1 MLDKW
6 FKKEKPVFTG
16 ISRGVGGFGF
26 GGGGGGSAPVPDPLD
41 ATGGTTTYIHNGY
54 KVHCYYNYTPS
65 PEKVFNVTAGTGNIE
80 VFMVGGG
87 GTGNYDSGGGG
98 GGGAVVYGTGIPVDP
113 SMNMA
118 VTVNAG
124 APRHDGYF
132 PGPEPT
138 AQYLTDHGGKPA
150 IIAHPGGNIIAH
162 GGNPGGTSLPNPYG
176 PSPISP
182 GLNQS
187 DGLYGSGG
195 GAHKSSP
202 MPSPQTA
209 GALRTSYPTPSAGTF
224 TVHRNVGG
232 SIPPIGY
239 TSWAAAG
246 GGGAGGAGGNTGNDS
261 SIPRLFRIDG
271 EAGDGGIGYDAAT
284 NVPWMTTAGG
294 EAGYFGGGG
303 GAGATDP
310 APKGTGGQK
319 GLGGG
324 GAGDGQN
331 TSNENMQD
339 GAADTGGGGGGGDGS
354 NAGANGGSGAVFIAY
369 QHTATTPGPY
379 GGTAS
384 GGSISAGI
392 PSGDY
397 RYFVITADTPAPNRN
412 LTLNQE
418 CPADNI
424 SILVVAGGG
433 GGGSG
438 HAGGGGAGG
447 VNHLAFGMAP
457 IPAATH
463 PISIGAAGNGGPAG
477 NPNIGNPGGD
487 SSFGSNPSKHY
498 MLAKGGGGG
507 GGWIDSSAD
516 PSIGRGLNGGS
527 GGGSTGTAPHSRG
540 YNICIPSTQR
550 AAGRARH
557 YGNPGGYGSYAGG
570 GGGGAGSLGQTTNQG
585 TPGIP
590 SNPPNIPA
598 DHPNYPN
605 GGGGGNGPFP
615 GTAPYNGP
623 TSKFLNAPFHNKV
636 WPTAADDQ
644 EGPEVGYLGGFG
656 GWGASFPEFPG
667 PAIGPAIPSGSARTN
682 FQNATT
688 TNGIFAGGGGGGA
701 HTASGNPYTYLGG
714 GAGGMGGGGA
724 GGKHAASNAGQ
735 DAVNYTGSGGG
746 GAGNQPEKGGEGG
759 TGICIIKIKMS

>member
-1 MLDKW
+1 MGI
-6 FKKEKPVFTG
+6 FNEFNKKEKPIFTG
-16 ISRGVGGFGF
+16 SRFGF
-26 GGGGGGSAPVPDPLD
+26 GAFSGGGGSAST
-41 ATGGTTTYIHNGY
+41 AIEASGGTTTYIHNGY

-80 VFMVGGG
+80 VFMIGGG

-98 GGGAVVYGTGIPVDP
+98 GGGAAVYGTGIPVDP

-118 VTVNAG
+118 ITVEAG
-124 APRHDGYF
+124 APAVDGYF
-132 PGPEPT
+132 PGSEPT
-138 AQYLTDHGGKPA
+138 SNYLNDHGGKPA
-150 IIAHPGGNIIAH
+150 IIAHPGGNIVAH
-162 GGNPGGTSLPNPYG
+162 GGNPGGTSYNSPY
-176 PSPISP
+176 PASPITP
-182 GLNQS
+182 GVNQS

-195 GAHKSSP
+195 GAHKSGPDSTP
-202 MPSPQTA
+202 IAA

-224 TVHRNVGG
+224 TVHRNTGG
-232 SIPPIGY
+232 SCPANDG
-239 TSWAAAG
+239 WQGAG
-246 GGGAGGAGGNTGNDS
+246 GGGAGAAGGNTGAAAG
-261 SIPRLFRIDG
+261 IQRLFRVAR

-284 NVPWMTTAGG
+284 NITWMTTAGG
-294 EAGYFGGGG
+294 ESGYFGAGGGGG
-303 GAGATDP
+303 GADP
-310 APKGTGGQK
+310 APNGTGGQK

-324 GAGDGQN
+324 GAGDGQASN
-331 TSNENMQD
+331 NENQTA

-354 NAGANGGSGAVFIAY
+354 NAGSNGGSGAVFIAY

-384 GGSISAGI
+384 GGYVSAGI

-397 RYFVITADTPAPNRN
+397 RYFVFTRDTPNANMN
-412 LTLNQE
+412 LALNQE
-418 CPADNI
+418 CSADNI

-447 VNHLAFGMAP
+447 VNHLEFGMAP
-457 IPAATH
+457 IPSGTH
-463 PISIGAAGNGGPAG
+463 PVTVGNNGSGGPGPNAG
-477 NPNIGNPGGD
+477 GPNIATSGED
-487 SSFGSNPSKHY
+487 STFGASPSKHY
-498 MLAKGGGGG
+498 MVAKGGGGG
-507 GGWIDSSAD
+507 GGWIDSSSNPA
-516 PSIGRGLNGGS
+516 IGRGLNGGS

-540 YNICIPSTQR
+540 YNLVLPSTQR

-570 GGGGAGSLGQTTNQG
+570 GGGGAGSIGQTTNQG

-615 GTAPYNGP
+615 GEAPYNGP
-623 TSKFLNAPFHNKV
+623 TSKFLNAPFHTKV
-636 WPTAADDQ
+636 WPTAADHQ

-656 GWGASFPEFPG
+656 GWGASFPQFPG
-667 PAIGPAIPSGSARTN
+667 PVIAPGIPSGSARTN
-682 FQNATT
+682 FQNAVT

-701 HTASGNPYTYLGG
+701 HTATGNPYTYLGG

-724 GGKHAASNAGQ
+724 GGKHASSNAGQ
-735 DAVNYTGSGGG
+735 AAVNYTGSGGG
-746 GAGNQPEKGGEGG
+746 GAGNQPEAGGNGAEGVV
-759 TGICIIKIKMS
+759 IVKIKMS

>member
-16 ISRGVGGFGF
+16 ISRGVGGFAFGT
-26 GGGGGGSAPVPDPLD
+26 GGGGGAVADPIE

-65 PEKVFNVTAGTGNIE
+65 PEKVFNVTAGNGNIE

-98 GGGAVVYGTGIPVDP
+98 GGGAAVYGTGIPVDP

-124 APRHDGYF
+124 APAFNGYF
-132 PGPEPT
+132 PPSGPT
-138 AQYLTDHGGKPA
+138 VDYLNNHGGKPA
-150 IIAHPGGNIIAH
+150 IIAHPGGDIIAH
-162 GGNPGGTSLPNPYG
+162 GGNPGGTSMPSPYG
-176 PSPISP
+176 PSPISDGVAP
-182 GLNQS
+182 
-187 DGLYGSGG
+187 DGLFGCGG
-195 GAHKSSP
+195 GAHKSGP
-202 MPSPQTA
+202 MSTPLAA

-232 SIPPIGY
+232 ACP
-239 TSWAAAG
+239 TSDGWQGAG
-246 GGGAGGAGGNTGNDS
+246 GGGAGGAGGNTGAAAG
-261 SIPRLFRIDG
+261 IQRLFRGPI

-284 NVPWMTTAGG
+284 NITWMTTAGG
-294 EAGYFGGGG
+294 EAGYFGAGGGG
-303 GAGATDP
+303 GASDP
-310 APKGTGGQK
+310 APNGTGGQK

-324 GAGDGQN
+324 GVGDGQN
-331 TSNENMQD
+331 TSNENATG
-339 GAADTGGGGGGGDGS
+339 GAEDTGGGGGGGDGG
-354 NAGANGGSGAVFIAY
+354 NIGKNGGSGAVFIAY
-369 QHTATTPGPY
+369 EHTAPTPAPY
-379 GGTAS
+379 SGSAS
-384 GGSISAGI
+384 GGNVTAGI

-397 RYFVITADTPAPNRN
+397 RYFVINSDTPAPNSN
-412 LTLNQE
+412 LVLDQE
-418 CPADNI
+418 CAAENI
-424 SILVVAGGG
+424 SILLVGGGG

-447 VNHLAFGMAP
+447 VCHLEFGMAP
-457 IPAATH
+457 IPAGTH
-463 PISIGAAGNGGPAG
+463 DITAGGAGAGGPTG
-477 NPNIGNPGGD
+477 NPNMAGSGSP
-487 SSFGSNPSKHY
+487 STFGSSSSKHY
-498 MLAKGGGGG
+498 MVAKGGGGG
-507 GGWIDSSAD
+507 GGWIDGSSNPA
-516 PSIGRGLNGGS
+516 IGRGLNGGS

-540 YNICIPSTQR
+540 YNLCIPSAQR

-570 GGGGAGSLGQTTNQG
+570 GGGGAGSIGQTTSQG
-585 TPGIP
+585 PPGIP

-623 TSKFLNAPFHNKV
+623 TSKFLSSPYHTKV
-636 WPTAADDQ
+636 WPTAADYQ
-644 EGPEVGYLGGFG
+644 EGSEVGYIGGFG

-667 PAIGPAIPSGSARTN
+667 PAIGPGIASGSARTN
-682 FQNATT
+682 WVNAVT
-688 TNGIFAGGGGGGA
+688 TNGIFAGGGGGGSHA
-701 HTASGNPYTYLGG
+701 GANPYTYLGG

-724 GGKHAASNAGQ
+724 GGRHASNNQGQ
-735 DAVNYTGSGGG
+735 AAVDFTGSGGG
-746 GAGNQPEKGGEGG
+746 GAGNQPEAGGNGG
-759 TGICIIKIKMS
+759 RGICIIKIKMS

>member
-232 SIPPIGY
+232 SIPPVSY
-239 TSWAAAG
+239 T
-246 GGGAGGAGGNTGNDS
+246 
-261 SIPRLFRIDG
+261 
-271 EAGDGGIGYDAAT
+271 
-284 NVPWMTTAGG
+284 
-294 EAGYFGGGG
+294 
-303 GAGATDP
+303 
-310 APKGTGGQK
+310 
-319 GLGGG
+319 
-324 GAGDGQN
+324 
-331 TSNENMQD
+331 
-339 GAADTGGGGGGGDGS
+339 
-354 NAGANGGSGAVFIAY
+354 
-369 QHTATTPGPY
+369 H
-379 GGTAS
+379 
-384 GGSISAGI
+384 
-392 PSGDY
+392 
-397 RYFVITADTPAPNRN
+397 
-412 LTLNQE
+412 LTL
-418 CPADNI
+418 PT
-424 SILVVAGGG
+424 ILLV
-433 GGGSG
+433 
-438 HAGGGGAGG
+438 
-447 VNHLAFGMAP
+447 
-457 IPAATH
+457 
-463 PISIGAAGNGGPAG
+463 
-477 NPNIGNPGGD
+477 
-487 SSFGSNPSKHY
+487 
-498 MLAKGGGGG
+498 
-507 GGWIDSSAD
+507 
-516 PSIGRGLNGGS
+516 
-527 GGGSTGTAPHSRG
+527 
-540 YNICIPSTQR
+540 
-550 AAGRARH
+550 
-557 YGNPGGYGSYAGG
+557 
-570 GGGGAGSLGQTTNQG
+570 
-585 TPGIP
+585 
-590 SNPPNIPA
+590 
-598 DHPNYPN
+598 
-605 GGGGGNGPFP
+605 
-615 GTAPYNGP
+615 
-623 TSKFLNAPFHNKV
+623 
-636 WPTAADDQ
+636 
-644 EGPEVGYLGGFG
+644 
-656 GWGASFPEFPG
+656 
-667 PAIGPAIPSGSARTN
+667 
-682 FQNATT
+682 
-688 TNGIFAGGGGGGA
+688 
-701 HTASGNPYTYLGG
+701 
-714 GAGGMGGGGA
+714 
-724 GGKHAASNAGQ
+724 
-735 DAVNYTGSGGG
+735 
-746 GAGNQPEKGGEGG
+746 
-759 TGICIIKIKMS
+759 